1 MTPHI
6 FSVAYV
12 YVLYIFRCIIPL
24 QFSWNAIFFFKDLC
38 MGVLDLQETNQVLK
52 TTSCLHIIQSTSVAA
67 ETLAQHNSVLE
78 TFEWEISF
86 ASYGNTIT

>member
-1 MTPHI
+1 
-6 FSVAYV
+6 
-12 YVLYIFRCIIPL
+12 
-24 QFSWNAIFFFKDLC
+24 